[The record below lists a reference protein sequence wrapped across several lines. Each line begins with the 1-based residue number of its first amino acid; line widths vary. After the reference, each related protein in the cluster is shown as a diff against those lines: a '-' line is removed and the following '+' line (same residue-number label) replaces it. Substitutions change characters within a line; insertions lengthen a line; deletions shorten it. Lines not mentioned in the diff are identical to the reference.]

1 MKLLSKMQQGATGSK
16 HFHPLPLLPLISSL
30 PTYVLVE
37 FKPIFGDPVCNIL
50 LSLPLLFETSI
61 CAHTRW
67 SQLRFVFLIRH
78 RSVIATLRFTVCP
91 PTLSN
96 PLDFCRSII
105 EPALNPPL

>member
-1 MKLLSKMQQGATGSK
+1 MKQLSKMQQGATGSK
-16 HFHPLPLLPLISSL
+16 HFHPLPLLPLISCL

-37 FKPIFGDPVCNIL
+37 FKPIFGDGDPVCNIL

-78 RSVIATLRFTVCP
+78 QTVIATLRFTVCP

-96 PLDFCRSII
+96 PLDF
-105 EPALNPPL
+105 